1 MKIITGQEN
10 NQTITLEDLE
20 EYVIGA
26 ALHPAQV
33 SLTYYVDTFP
43 ILMQNRRGK
52 LLISNMRASNLKKF
66 NFELIL
72 NLIGGG

>member
-1 MKIITGQEN
+1 MEKQNLEIQILLYFFAGQEN

-33 SLTYYVDTFP
+33 SFCRKVYIRD
-43 ILMQNRRGK
+43 
-52 LLISNMRASNLKKF
+52 F
-66 NFELIL
+66 NCTLVFIAR
-72 NLIGGG
+72 